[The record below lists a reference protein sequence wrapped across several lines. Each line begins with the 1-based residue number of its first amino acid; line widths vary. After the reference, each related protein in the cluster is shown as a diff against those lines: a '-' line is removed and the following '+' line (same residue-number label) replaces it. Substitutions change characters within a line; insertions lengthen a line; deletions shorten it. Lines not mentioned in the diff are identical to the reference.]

1 MKKARIQQKAD
12 FARRG
17 KINSFNMAKKS
28 EDVAVFYLGQEG
40 RDAGIVL
47 FWMNIPTV
55 PWKEKEK
62 LCALPFLTLI
72 KVCPQ
77 FLVCSCLCLFL
88 SGVVFIVTVHTIIYC
103 LGCLSQK
110 YFIIVLEVLF
120 FEIYSL

>member
-12 FARRG
+12 FARKG

-40 RDAGIVL
+40 IGVVL

-55 PWKEKEK
+55 PWTEKEK
-62 LCALPFLTLI
+62 LSALPFLTLI
-72 KVCPQ
+72 KVGPQ

-88 SGVVFIVTVHTIIYC
+88 SGVIFIGTVHNLC
-103 LGCLSQK
+103 LSCLSQNTK
-110 YFIIVLEVLF
+110 NN
-120 FEIYSL
+120 

>member
-17 KINSFNMAKKS
+17 KINSCNMAKKS

-40 RDAGIVL
+40 RGDAGIVL

-88 SGVVFIVTVHTIIYC
+88 SWVVFIVTVHN
-103 LGCLSQK
+103 L
-110 YFIIVLEVLF
+110 LF
-120 FEIYSL
+120 RLPLAKIL